1 MTRPDV
7 ACLCVHLG
15 IHSAITVA
23 GEHRDQLLA
32 QFAADR
38 VQILFRSLMPESQ
51 VALATQ
57 QVGADDTAII
67 VQAWQKR
74 LAP

>member
-32 QFAADR
+32 QFAADHAGPGHVPEVPPR
-38 VQILFRSLMPESQ
+38 DWYKREAQIVRLLTGMRPD
-51 VALATQ
+51 
-57 QVGADDTAII
+57 VGGTT
-67 VQAWQKR
+67 
-74 LAP
+74 